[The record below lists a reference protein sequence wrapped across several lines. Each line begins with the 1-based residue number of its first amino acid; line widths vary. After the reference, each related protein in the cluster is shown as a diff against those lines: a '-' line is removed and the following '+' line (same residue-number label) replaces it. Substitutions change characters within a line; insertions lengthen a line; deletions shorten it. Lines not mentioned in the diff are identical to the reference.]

1 MKIKVNAVMC
11 LNLIEKLDILDLRF
25 TQDDIT

>member
-1 MKIKVNAVMC
+1 MKIKVNVVTC